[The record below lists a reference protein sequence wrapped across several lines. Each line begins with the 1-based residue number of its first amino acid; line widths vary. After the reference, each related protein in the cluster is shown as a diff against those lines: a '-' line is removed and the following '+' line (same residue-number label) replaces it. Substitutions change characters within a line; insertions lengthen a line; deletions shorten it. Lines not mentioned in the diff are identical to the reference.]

1 MTGGMTG
8 GFTHQRYVPVGRL
21 GRHVRRSPAP
31 EGATQR
37 RRRSPSAI
45 EAKSWPW
52 LSSSQVNCATEEL
65 GQIVDKVEV
74 VEAEA

>member
-1 MTGGMTG
+1 
-8 GFTHQRYVPVGRL
+8 
-21 GRHVRRSPAP
+21 
-31 EGATQR
+31 
-37 RRRSPSAI
+37 
-45 EAKSWPW
+45 